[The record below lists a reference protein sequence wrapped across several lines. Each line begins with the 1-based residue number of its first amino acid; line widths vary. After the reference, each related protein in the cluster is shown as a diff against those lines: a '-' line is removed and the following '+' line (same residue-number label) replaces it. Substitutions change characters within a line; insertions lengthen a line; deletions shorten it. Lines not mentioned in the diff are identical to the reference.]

1 MLAGAGAIAQP
12 RKARFFAALPQKMRY
27 KKPESPNAAVRVK
40 NRLDIDPRT
49 PDVLS
54 FCMSHKAHDAPGI
67 IACPGGE
74 KFSDE
79 LIGHLKHIYIQ
90 RNEKKAKSI
99 AAKYGKT
106 PEEMI
111 RILNL
116 DEDLKTYKGVD
127 TREKPVQTRKPPC
140 FKIKTSFTRFA
151 NGEYKAEILTSI
163 RGMDIYIIQ
172 DVENHLP
179 LKFSGSDAEYEL
191 NVNEHFFCLLVT
203 VDAAIQAGTSSIT
216 VVLPSYPYSR
226 QHKKK
231 GREGITAI
239 KIGQILEFLGVKRI
253 ITLDI
258 HSRDISNGF
267 RRLHLENLHA
277 SYQILL
283 KLSQIIDLKD
293 PDLVVVA
300 PDTGAVDRNKFYASS
315 LSRPLALLYK
325 ERDYSRISQ
334 NAGNNNIISM
344 RLLGSVKDKIVFMA
358 DDILGTGSTL
368 ITAMKL
374 LKEMG
379 ARKVICAISIPLF
392 TGDAIAH
399 FEEAHSRKL
408 FDTIIGTN
416 AVRHNDR
423 LLNKEWY
430 IQADVSNLFARIIS
444 RLHYNLS
451 LSKLL
456 DNSKVIQNLLASKSP
471 SPHD

>member
-1 MLAGAGAIAQP
+1 MSGA
-12 RKARFFAALPQKMRY
+12 L
-27 KKPESPNAAVRVK
+27 
-40 NRLDIDPRT
+40 
-49 PDVLS
+49 
-54 FCMSHKAHDAPGI
+54 GI

-74 KFSDE
+74 DFTND
-79 LIGHLKHIYIQ
+79 LVGHLKHIYLKRI
-90 RNEKKAKSI
+90 EKKATSL
-99 AAKYGKT
+99 AVKYDKT
-106 PEEMI
+106 PEEIMNM
-111 RILNL
+111 LSME
-116 DEDLKTYKGVD
+116 EDLKSYRGV
-127 TREKPVQTRKPPC
+127 TGREKTRRAGMPPC
-140 FKIKTSFTRFA
+140 FKINTSFTRFA
-151 NGEYKAEILTSI
+151 NGEYKSEILSSV

-179 LKFSGSDAEYEL
+179 LQFSGSNSCESFEL

-203 VDAAIQAGTSSIT
+203 VDAAIQAGAESVT

-267 RRLHLENLHA
+267 RRLHLEDLHA

-283 KLSQIIDLKD
+283 KLSEVIDLKD

-300 PDTGAVDRNKFYASS
+300 PDIGAVDRNKFYALS
-315 LSRPLALLYK
+315 LGRPLALLYK
-325 ERDYSRISQ
+325 ERDYSRISH

-344 RLLGSVKDKIVFMA
+344 RLLGSVRDKTVFMA

-368 ITAMKL
+368 ISAMKL

-392 TGDAIAH
+392 TGEAISH
-399 FEEAHSRKL
+399 FEAAYNNKL
-408 FDTIIGTN
+408 FDMMIGTN
-416 AVRHNDR
+416 AVRHDNK
-423 LLNKEWY
+423 LLGQPWY

-444 RLHYNLS
+444 RLHHNLS
-451 LSKLL
+451 LSELL
-456 DNSKVIQNLLASKSP
+456 DNRKIIARLLSSKSKNA
-471 SPHD
+471 